1 MAMNECSQFTDPV
14 GSPYQITL
22 SPDRRLLRLV
32 WRDGRE
38 DALNTQTLREACRSS
53 GALRARIDGRP
64 TDLIPDLTIERVE
77 LVGGYALNLAF
88 SDGEDRGIYPWRFL
102 RELADTQFT
111 TESN

>member
-1 MAMNECSQFTDPV
+1 MNECSQIADPF
-14 GSPYQITL
+14 GSPHQITL
-22 SPDRRLLRLV
+22 SRDRRHLRLV

-38 DALNTQTLREACRSS
+38 DALNTQTLRDACRSS
-53 GALRARIDGRP
+53 DALRARIDGRQA
-64 TDLIPDLTIERVE
+64 DLLPDLTIQKVE

-102 RELADTQFT
+102 RELADTQVT

>member
-1 MAMNECSQFTDPV
+1 M
-14 GSPYQITL
+14 
-22 SPDRRLLRLV
+22 RLV

-38 DALNTQTLREACRSS
+38 DALNPQTLRDACRSS
-53 GALRARIDGRP
+53 DALRARIDGLQADLSP
-64 TDLIPDLTIERVE
+64 DLIIQKVE

-102 RELADTQFT
+102 RELADTQIT